1 MSRKKQV
8 FTIVISV
15 SLLLLIVFLLYQ
27 TFKPE
32 PAPEYQ
38 LAAVSRG
45 NLQKTF
51 ETKGTVESA
60 GTESFSAISGV
71 KVLTVNT
78 AVGSKVNPG
87 DVLATFDVSTVQ
99 DVLQEQKAAYDK
111 AKAAYDKASKTV
123 SDAKTG
129 LSTVHSEIA
138 QTEKDIAALQ
148 NEIDSAKSAQAA
160 KPSAGAQY
168 TPEQIAAIVEQLSK
182 NGMTQAQIDAII
194 ASVQSGAGELDIEET
209 IANSIAAKEL
219 QLAQKK
225 AQLSTLKTQISL
237 YEAQTD
243 DTVSGLYK
251 SVMEQKLAD
260 YEGLKAVY
268 DSLKAG
274 WVSSST
280 GIVTEVN
287 VYAGQVFVPTASS
300 SGGADISS
308 IIGSLTDNSDIMA
321 TLTDILG
328 TTGNSSSASVGTG
341 IVLESYGA
349 FTASF
354 TVGKYD
360 LLDLKV
366 GQAAAV
372 SSLGS
377 DYSATVSYVGATASE
392 STGLDISSITSSLTG
407 GSSSSSA
414 SALAKVKI
422 SNPDE
427 KIMIGFDVDV
437 KINTEEIANVLKI
450 PVDCVATDES
460 ETYVFVYNSSEKTV
474 EKRAVTLGVFSNDD
488 YEIVSGLSENEQVV
502 MNPKTALTDGTKIS
516 VKTA

>member
-60 GTESFSAISGV
+60 GTETFTAISGV

-78 AVGSKVNPG
+78 AVGSKVNAG

-111 AKAAYDKASKTV
+111 AKVVYDKASKTV

-129 LSTVHSEIA
+129 LSTVHSEIT

-148 NEIDSAKSAQAA
+148 NEIDSAKSAQAT

-168 TPEQIAAIVEQLSK
+168 TPEQIAALIEQLRT

-194 ASVQSGAGELDIEET
+194 ASVQSGTGELDIEEA
-209 IANSIAAKEL
+209 ISNSIAAKEL

-225 AQLSTLKTQISL
+225 AQLATLKTQSSV

-243 DTVSGLYK
+243 DTVTGLYK
-251 SVMEQKLAD
+251 SVMDQKLAD

-268 DSLKAG
+268 DALKAG
-274 WVSSST
+274 WVASSA

-287 VYAGQVFVPTASS
+287 VYAGQAFVPTASS
-300 SGGADISS
+300 SGSADISS

-328 TTGNSSSASVGTG
+328 TTGNSSSAVGTG

-414 SALAKVKI
+414 SAVARVKI

-437 KINTEEIANVLKI
+437 KINTEEISDVLKI

-460 ETYVFVYNSSEKTV
+460 ETYVFVYNPSEKTV

-516 VKTA
+516 VKAA